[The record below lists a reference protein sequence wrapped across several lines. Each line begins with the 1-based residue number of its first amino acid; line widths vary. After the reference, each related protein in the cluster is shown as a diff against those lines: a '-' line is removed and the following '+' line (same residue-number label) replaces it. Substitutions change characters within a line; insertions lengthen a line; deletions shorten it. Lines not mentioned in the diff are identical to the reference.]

1 MKLLQAS
8 IAVRKAAA
16 LEGITDNDAEFTPFF
31 DHANAGTPDEV
42 KAKVNGVAI
51 TTGMMAYADAHTWKE
66 IKQRS

>member
-1 MKLLQAS
+1 MKLSQAS
-8 IAVRKAAA
+8 MSIRKAAA
-16 LEGITDNDAEFTPFF
+16 LEGITDNNAEVTPFF
-31 DHANAGTPDEV
+31 DHANAGTLDEV